1 MADFW
6 IRGMYLAEFQLRDIL
21 VKLAAQQNQTA
32 YLLIQMRRIDQN
44 NFGFPAVKVQDPAGF

>member
-6 IRGMYLAEFQLRDIL
+6 IRGMYLAELQLCDIL

-32 YLLIQMRRIDQN
+32 YLLIQMRRI
-44 NFGFPAVKVQDPAGF
+44 VKITSDFLQ